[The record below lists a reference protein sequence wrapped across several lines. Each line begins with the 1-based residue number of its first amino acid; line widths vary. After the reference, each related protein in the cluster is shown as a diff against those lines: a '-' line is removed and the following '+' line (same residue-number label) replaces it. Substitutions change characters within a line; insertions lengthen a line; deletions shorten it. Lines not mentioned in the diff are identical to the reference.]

1 MSTIQFKPLSEQAM
15 FVQFSSTINEQT
27 QQQIQLA
34 VQLLQQHPFPGL
46 LEIVPSYTNFCVYYD
61 PLLVQKSLPHAAT
74 ISQRVQNHI
83 QTLLAQQLSAQD
95 LSRRVIE
102 IPVVYGGE
110 YGPDL
115 LEVAHFHHLS
125 PEEVIAIHTA
135 RDYIVYMLGF
145 APGFPYLGGLDARIA
160 TPRRATPRLEIAAGS
175 VGIGGEQTG
184 IYPFNT
190 PGGWQIIGRTM
201 TPLFSLTSTPP
212 ALLQAGDIVRF
223 IAVEEDEVCCTY

>member
-1 MSTIQFKPLSEQAM
+1 MSTIQFKLLSEQAL
-15 FVQFSSTINEQT
+15 FVQFGSTINEQT

-46 LEIVPSYTNFCVYYD
+46 IEIVPSYTNFCVYYD
-61 PLLVQKSLPHAAT
+61 PFLVQKSLPNAGT
-74 ISQRVQNHI
+74 ISQRVQNYI
-83 QTLLAQQLSAQD
+83 QKLLVQQESAQD
-95 LSRRVIE
+95 LPRRVIE
-102 IPVVYGGE
+102 IPVIYGGE

-115 LEVAHFHHLS
+115 LEVAHFHQIS
-125 PEEVIAIHTA
+125 PEEVIAIHTS

-160 TPRRATPRLEIAAGS
+160 TPRRATPRLEITAGS

-201 TPLFSLTSTPP
+201 TPLFSLANNPP
-212 ALLQAGDIVRF
+212 TLLQAGDIVRF
-223 IAVEEDEVCCTY
+223 KAIEEDATCYKY